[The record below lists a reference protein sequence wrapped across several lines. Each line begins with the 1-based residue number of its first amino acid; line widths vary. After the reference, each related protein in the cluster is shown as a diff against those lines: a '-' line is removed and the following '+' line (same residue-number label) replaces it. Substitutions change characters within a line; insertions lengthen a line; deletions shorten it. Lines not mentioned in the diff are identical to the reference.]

1 LKSFDGL
8 RFRVPGVLSNRLESI
23 SFSRIFTSTSHL
35 FPKYR
40 VNSPQSVPCE
50 VSAWN
55 PRSITFGYVVHHIM
69 QSVFSV
75 AARRR
80 NALEGIDA
88 GCRAGALKTDWTK
101 PVGLAGQLLIYIY
114 SMGIESK

>member
-1 LKSFDGL
+1 MNCTPERGCFKQFNREAQRPRNPERKRGDRPRRSLKSFDGL

-55 PRSITFGYVVHHIM
+55 PRSITC
-69 QSVFSV
+69 
-75 AARRR
+75 APTRLNWAR
-80 NALEGIDA
+80 A
-88 GCRAGALKTDWTK
+88 
-101 PVGLAGQLLIYIY
+101 
-114 SMGIESK
+114 S